1 MPISIKMLQVLKD
14 ATIHGVAVLGV
25 HVKATI
31 KEVNSILLIIIFVT
45 KTLDKIF
52 FMGNANSTRR
62 DSVTPYYF
70 CYTIDP
76 FGLSKL

>member
-31 KEVNSILLIIIFVT
+31 KEVNSILLIIIFVI

-52 FMGNANSTRR
+52 FMGIANSTGREP
-62 DSVTPYYF
+62 VTPYYF

-76 FGLSKL
+76 FRLSKL